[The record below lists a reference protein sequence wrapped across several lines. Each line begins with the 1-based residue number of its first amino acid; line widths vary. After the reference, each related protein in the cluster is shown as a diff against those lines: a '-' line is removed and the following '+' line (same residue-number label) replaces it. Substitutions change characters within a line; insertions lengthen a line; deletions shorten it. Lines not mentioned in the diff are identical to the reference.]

1 MAATINATI
10 KSETANSYV
19 TLAEAN
25 SYFETV
31 PDSSTWTNKTDDQ
44 KNRALISATRE
55 IDNLVFYGDRCDED
69 QALKFPRTNYQV
81 DRVELSCSTIPN
93 NIKYAQYELARALAN
108 DTGAITGTTGKD
120 GNFSEVKL
128 GDLQVKYN
136 TESQGTGSINNIMD
150 VYPWLQS
157 YLGAYMLGG
166 AGSFQL
172 RVVRG

>member
-1 MAATINATI
+1 MAATIDSTI
-10 KSETANSYV
+10 KGASANSYAS
-19 TLAEAN
+19 LSDSN
-25 SYFETV
+25 DYFDTS
-31 PDSSTWTNKTDDQ
+31 PDSSTWTNKSDDE
-44 KNRALISATRE
+44 KKRALISATRWIE
-55 IDNLVFYGDRCDED
+55 TLVFYGDRCDES

-81 DRVELSCSTIPN
+81 DGVELTCSLIPN

-108 DTGAITGTTGKD
+108 DTDAMTGNTGTD

-128 GDLQVKYN
+128 GDIEVKYN
-136 TESQGTGSINNIMD
+136 TDSQGTGSVNNILD

-166 AGSFQL
+166 AGSFQM